1 MFKYNRNKVT
11 LMDYEGFTLLEL
23 KTLCRERALR
33 VSGNKNE
40 VIIRL
45 MEHDEGLVPPYQ
57 QQTQPQNQQQYMQTP
72 QQIIHITQSG
82 GTTGFAQVIG
92 SLIIIYGIFRI
103 GMAMFF
109 SAFDEQ
115 VFLFESLLAWGI
127 GFLYVIG
134 GVITILG
141 YRNGMFLTLATLII
155 SGSLSIM
162 YHDEWSPLSVGLD
175 GTLPI
180 SWSLMCSF
188 TCSVIVGIPLLAEF
202 NNLKPGWPLEN
213 SGGYPTKS
221 HPTRQKRVSQSRSAV
236 QDDDKVLLECP
247 YCSAHFNV
255 KAGTSGTATCPAC
268 KKKVSV

>member
-1 MFKYNRNKVT
+1 MN
-11 LMDYEGFTLLEL
+11 YESLTVIQL
-23 KTLCRERALR
+23 KTMCRERGLR

-45 MEHDEGLVPPYQ
+45 MEDDEGSTPHYQ
-57 QQTQPQNQQQYMQTP
+57 QHAQYQQRYMQAP
-72 QQIIHITQSG
+72 QQIIHIQRTSG
-82 GTTGFAQVIG
+82 GEALAQTIG
-92 SLIIIYGIFRI
+92 TLIIIYGVFRI

-115 VFLFESLLAWGI
+115 VFLFESILAWGI
-127 GFLYVIG
+127 GFCYIIG
-134 GVITILG
+134 GVFTLLG

-188 TCSVIVGIPLLAEF
+188 FCSIMVGLPLLAGF
-202 NNLKPGWPLEN
+202 NDLKPGWPFDASSNYQATQLISQATVQN
-213 SGGYPTKS
+213 RM
-221 HPTRQKRVSQSRSAV
+221 RQNAQPSQNG
-236 QDDDKVLLECP
+236 DKVLLECP

-255 KAGTSGTATCPAC
+255 KAGTSGTATCPSC

>member
-1 MFKYNRNKVT
+1 MN
-11 LMDYEGFTLLEL
+11 YESLTIIQL
-23 KTLCRERALR
+23 KTMCRERGLR
-33 VSGNKNE
+33 VSGTKNE

-45 MEHDEGLVPPYQ
+45 MEHDEGSV
-57 QQTQPQNQQQYMQTP
+57 PQNQQQVQPQYQQQYMQAP
-72 QQIIHITQSG
+72 QQIIHITKTNG
-82 GTTGFAQVIG
+82 GEVFAQTIG
-92 SLIIIYGIFRI
+92 TFIVLYGVFRI

-109 SAFDEQ
+109 SAVDEE
-115 VFLFESLLAWGI
+115 VFLFESMLAWAI
-127 GFLYVIG
+127 GFFYIIG
-134 GVITILG
+134 GVFTILG
-141 YRNGMFLTLATLII
+141 YRNGLFLTLGVLLV

-180 SWSLMCSF
+180 EWSIMCSF
-188 TCSVIVGIPLLAEF
+188 SCSIFVALPLAVGF
-202 NNLKPGWPLEN
+202 NDLKPGWPLEN

-221 HPTRQKRVSQSRSAV
+221 HPARQERVSQSRPAV

-255 KAGTSGTATCPAC
+255 KAGTSGTATCPSC

>member
-1 MFKYNRNKVT
+1 
-11 LMDYEGFTLLEL
+11 MDYESLTVVQL
-23 KTLCRERALR
+23 KTLCRERGLR
-33 VSGNKNE
+33 VSGDKNE

-45 MEHDEGLVPPYQ
+45 LEDDEGSQPYPQ
-57 QQTQPQNQQQYMQTP
+57 QRTQYQQQYMQAP
-72 QQIIHITQSG
+72 QQIIHIRGTSG
-82 GTTGFAQVIG
+82 GEALAQTIG
-92 SLIIIYGIFRI
+92 SFIIIYGVFRI

-115 VFLFESLLAWGI
+115 VFLFESILAWGI
-127 GFLYVIG
+127 GFLYIIG
-134 GVITILG
+134 GVFTLLG

-188 TCSVIVGIPLLAEF
+188 FCSIMVGLPLLAGF
-202 NNLKPGWPLEN
+202 NDLKPGWPFDASTNYQANQLR
-213 SGGYPTKS
+213 SQPAVRHRAT
-221 HPTRQKRVSQSRSAV
+221 QKAQPSQNG
-236 QDDDKVLLECP
+236 DKVLLECP

-268 KKKVSV
+268 KKKISV

>member
-1 MFKYNRNKVT
+1 
-11 LMDYEGFTLLEL
+11 MDYESLTVVQL
-23 KTLCRERALR
+23 KTLCRERGLR
-33 VSGNKNE
+33 VSGDKNE
-40 VIIRL
+40 VLIRL
-45 MEHDEGLVPPYQ
+45 LEDDEGSQPYPQ
-57 QQTQPQNQQQYMQTP
+57 QRTQPQYQQQYMQAP
-72 QQIIHITQSG
+72 QQIIHIRGTSG
-82 GTTGFAQVIG
+82 GEALAQTIG
-92 SLIIIYGIFRI
+92 SFIIIYGVFRI

-115 VFLFESLLAWGI
+115 VFLFESILAWGI
-127 GFLYVIG
+127 GFLYIIG
-134 GVITILG
+134 GVFTLLG

-188 TCSVIVGIPLLAEF
+188 FCSIMVGLPLLAGF
-202 NNLKPGWPLEN
+202 NDLKPGWPFDASTNYQANHLM
-213 SGGYPTKS
+213 SQPAVRHRAT
-221 HPTRQKRVSQSRSAV
+221 QKAQPSQNG
-236 QDDDKVLLECP
+236 DKVLLECP

-268 KKKVSV
+268 KKKISV

>member
-1 MFKYNRNKVT
+1 
-11 LMDYEGFTLLEL
+11 MDYERLTVIQL
-23 KTLCRERALR
+23 KTLCRERGLR
-33 VSGNKNE
+33 VSGDKNE

-45 MEHDEGLVPPYQ
+45 MEDDEGSKPHHQ
-57 QQTQPQNQQQYMQTP
+57 QGAQPHYQQQYMQAP
-72 QQIIHITQSG
+72 QQIIHIQGTSSG
-82 GTTGFAQVIG
+82 ETLAGLIG
-92 SLIIIYGIFRI
+92 CFIIIYGVFRI

-115 VFLFESLLAWGI
+115 VFLFESILAWGI
-127 GFLYVIG
+127 GFLYIIG
-134 GVITILG
+134 GVFTLLG
-141 YRNGMFLTLATLII
+141 YKNGMFLTLATLIV

-175 GTLPI
+175 GNLPI

-188 TCSVIVGIPLLAEF
+188 FCSVMVGLPLLVGF
-202 NNLKPGWPLEN
+202 NELKPGWPFDGSDNYHRNQLSSQPAVQN
-213 SGGYPTKS
+213 RATQNAQP
-221 HPTRQKRVSQSRSAV
+221 SQSG
-236 QDDDKVLLECP
+236 DKVLLECP

>member
-1 MFKYNRNKVT
+1 
-11 LMDYEGFTLLEL
+11 MDYESLTVVQL
-23 KTLCRERALR
+23 KTLCRERGLR
-33 VSGNKNE
+33 VSGDKNE

-45 MEHDEGLVPPYQ
+45 LEDDEGSQPYPQ
-57 QQTQPQNQQQYMQTP
+57 QRTQPQYQQQYMQAP
-72 QQIIHITQSG
+72 QQIIHIRGTSG
-82 GTTGFAQVIG
+82 GEALAQTIG
-92 SLIIIYGIFRI
+92 SFIIIYGVFRI

-115 VFLFESLLAWGI
+115 VFLFESILAWGI
-127 GFLYVIG
+127 GFLYIIG
-134 GVITILG
+134 GVFTLLG

-188 TCSVIVGIPLLAEF
+188 FCSIMVGLPLLAGF
-202 NNLKPGWPLEN
+202 NDLKPGWPFDASTNYQANQLR
-213 SGGYPTKS
+213 SQPAVRHRAT
-221 HPTRQKRVSQSRSAV
+221 QKAQPSQNG
-236 QDDDKVLLECP
+236 DKVLLECP

-268 KKKVSV
+268 KKKISV

>member
-1 MFKYNRNKVT
+1 MKI
-11 LMDYEGFTLLEL
+11 MDYERLTVIQL
-23 KTLCRERALR
+23 KTLCRERGLR
-33 VSGNKNE
+33 VSGSKNE

-45 MEHDEGLVPPYQ
+45 MEHDEGAEPQYQ
-57 QQTQPQNQQQYMQTP
+57 QQVQPQYQQQYIQAP
-72 QQIIHITQSG
+72 QQIIHIKGTSG
-82 GTTGFAQVIG
+82 GEALAQTIG
-92 SLIIIYGIFRI
+92 SLIIIYGVFRI

-115 VFLFESLLAWGI
+115 VFLFESILAWGI

-134 GVITILG
+134 GVFTLLG
-141 YRNGMFLTLATLII
+141 YRNGIFLTLATLIF

-188 TCSVIVGIPLLAEF
+188 FCSVMVGLPLIAGF
-202 NNLKPGWPLEN
+202 NDLKPGWPFDN
-213 SGGYPTKS
+213 PSYNAGNRNITQPAVRKRAT
-221 HPTRQKRVSQSRSAV
+221 QKPSPKQS
-236 QDDDKVLLECP
+236 DDKVLLECP

-255 KAGTSGTATCPAC
+255 KAGTSGTATCPSC
-268 KKKVSV
+268 KKKISV

>member
-1 MFKYNRNKVT
+1 MN
-11 LMDYEGFTLLEL
+11 YESLTVIQL
-23 KTLCRERALR
+23 KTMCRERGLR

-45 MEHDEGLVPPYQ
+45 MEDDEGSEPHYQQHAQYQ
-57 QQTQPQNQQQYMQTP
+57 QQYTQAP
-72 QQIIHITQSG
+72 QQIIHIQRTSG
-82 GTTGFAQVIG
+82 GEALAQTIG
-92 SLIIIYGIFRI
+92 SLIIIYGVFRI

-115 VFLFESLLAWGI
+115 VFLFESILAWGI
-127 GFLYVIG
+127 GFCYIIG
-134 GVITILG
+134 GVFTLLG

-188 TCSVIVGIPLLAEF
+188 FCSVMVGLPLLAGF
-202 NNLKPGWPLEN
+202 NDLKPGWPFDASSNYQATQLSSQATVQN
-213 SGGYPTKS
+213 RM
-221 HPTRQKRVSQSRSAV
+221 RQNAQPSQNG
-236 QDDDKVLLECP
+236 DKVLLECP

-255 KAGTSGTATCPAC
+255 KAGTSGTATCPSC

>member
-11 LMDYEGFTLLEL
+11 LMDYERLTLLEL
-23 KTLCRERALR
+23 KTLCRERGLR

-45 MEHDEGLVPPYQ
+45 MENDERSVPQYQ
-57 QQTQPQNQQQYMQTP
+57 QQTQPQYQHHYLHSP
-72 QQIIHITQSG
+72 QLIILINEIC
-82 GTTGFAQVIG
+82 GTTGFAHAIG

-109 SAFDEQ
+109 SAFDEE

-213 SGGYPTKS
+213 SGGYPIKS
-221 HPTRQKRVSQSRSAV
+221 HPDGQKRASQSRSAV